1 MIVVIFVASSRIF
14 FFFFCFRDREN
25 MIYLGRRIGREVFFV
40 LFSSSRKEGNFIHRG
55 CIIYI
60 YIYIYGREKGQKKRT
75 RRTLISRWEDKT
87 FSSAI

>member
-60 YIYIYGREKGQKKRT
+60 YIYIYGREKGQKKGP
-75 RRTLISRWEDKT
+75 EEH
-87 FSSAI
+87 